1 MSKSIWSMGQ
11 SIPRRSFK
19 ELGISKARYLEMRS
33 GCMTGKYSRRT
44 LSKACTGLE
53 DVKPWIL
60 LSVTQN
66 KPYDAI
72 EFDAKLGRIDV
83 GRTNFYA
90 LRRQFYHNLDCL
102 LRTGQGDV
110 SVKKGEKIDG

>member
-11 SIPRRSFK
+11 SISRRSFK
-19 ELGISKARYLEMRS
+19 ELGISKARYLELRS
-33 GCMTGKYSRRT
+33 GCMTGKYSYRT
-44 LSKACTGLE
+44 LSKACAGLE
-53 DVKPWIL
+53 DVKQWIL

-66 KPYDAI
+66 KPYEVI
-72 EFDAKLGRIDV
+72 EFDAKLGRIAV

-102 LRTGQGDV
+102 LRAERENAA
-110 SVKKGEKIDG
+110 VKERGKG

>member
-11 SIPRRSFK
+11 SIPRRSFE
-19 ELGISKARYLEMRS
+19 ELGISKARYLELRS
-33 GCMTGKYSRRT
+33 GCMTGKYSRRM
-44 LSKACTGLE
+44 LSKACIGLE

-60 LSVTQN
+60 LSVTEN
-66 KPYDAI
+66 KPYEVI
-72 EFDAKLGRIDV
+72 EFDARLGRICV

-102 LRTGQGDV
+102 LKNEQGDGLV
-110 SVKKGEKIDG
+110 RESDG